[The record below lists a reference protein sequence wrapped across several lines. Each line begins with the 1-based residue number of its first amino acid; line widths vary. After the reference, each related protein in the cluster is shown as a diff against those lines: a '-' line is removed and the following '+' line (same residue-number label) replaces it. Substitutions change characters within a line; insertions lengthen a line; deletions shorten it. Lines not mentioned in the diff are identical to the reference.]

1 MLPLQIQ
8 PYIIDIVNTS
18 PTFAYPVTILGA
30 YETLAYTN
38 INSNLLLFKYEIF
51 PPSFSTAFYS
61 YIDASG
67 IARSFAIQDPP
78 VTIPSIFE
86 YVGLNPA
93 TLVAGGGVVS
103 IVTTPL
109 PSPTTPTFYQNNNNI
124 QISMNSDL
132 GVTYAQFLE
141 QSISNPF
148 KVSNMYIKTNNYL
161 QIEQDANDV
170 IINHKDID
178 GDDAK
183 ITIKPFINPYQSSLE
198 GVITDTDFMIDGF
211 TNVQIFQLLPLTTME
226 IFFYPKKVIK
236 EKLNKNTKFIDTT
249 KDDILFKQKELFQKN
264 KKFKKYVAEKE
275 LQIFSTKDKDIV
287 IGLKKKL
294 LSEKEK
300 FKSFIEQEKKKLK

>member
-8 PYIIDIVNTS
+8 PYIINIVNTS
-18 PTFAYPVTILGA
+18 PTLAYPVTILGA

-38 INSNLLLFKYEIF
+38 INSNLTLFTYTQISPDANTF
-51 PPSFSTAFYS
+51 QYV
-61 YIDASG
+61 DASG
-67 IARSFAIQDPP
+67 NTQLFTISNVPP
-78 VTIPSIFE
+78 INPIFQ
-86 YVGLNPA
+86 YIGLNLA
-93 TLVAGGGVVS
+93 TFLSGSGTYS
-103 IVTTPL
+103 IVGFAQL

>member
-8 PYIIDIVNTS
+8 PYIINIVNTS
-18 PTFAYPVTILGA
+18 PTLAYPVTILGA

-38 INSNLLLFKYEIF
+38 INSNLTLFTYTQISADANTFE
-51 PPSFSTAFYS
+51 

-67 IARSFAIQDPP
+67 NTQLFTISNVPP
-78 VTIPSIFE
+78 INPIFQ
-86 YVGLNPA
+86 YVGLNLA
-93 TLVAGGGVVS
+93 TFLFGFGTYS
-103 IVTTPL
+103 IVGFAQL

-124 QISMNSDL
+124 QISMNSNL
-132 GVTYAQFLE
+132 GVTYEQFLE
-141 QSISNPF
+141 QSMVNPF
-148 KVSNMYIKTNNYL
+148 KIGNMYIKTNNYL
-161 QIEQDANDV
+161 QIEQDENSV
-170 IINHKDID
+170 FINHKNID
-178 GDDAK
+178 GDDAI
-183 ITIKPFINPYQSSLE
+183 ITIKPFINPYQASLE
-198 GVITDTDFMIDGF
+198 GVITNTDFMIDGF
-211 TNVQIFQLLPLTTME
+211 TNVQIEKLLPLTSME